1 MGIGNIVIAHSRLSK
16 ILMKNPIDKNFP
28 GWTSTIKKSKK
39 QALKNPGNQDIES
52 TGQTVQPIQPTQA
65 EMAQLVDSTPHF
77 LGFSG
82 PKQCSITL

>member
-39 QALKNPGNQDIES
+39 QALKNPGN
-52 TGQTVQPIQPTQA
+52 
-65 EMAQLVDSTPHF
+65 
-77 LGFSG
+77 
-82 PKQCSITL
+82 